1 MPDWP
6 SGKAGSLHLS
16 IAWVRFPHWAPVSGM
31 IDMKKRWPPIYGIIL
46 AVVVSLI
53 LWGIVFFAYEAFA
66 QEVSGIILEE
76 PEQSL
81 ILDTTSYSAVDY
93 PEIALD
99 RPPEEDIRDRIELG
113 GFEDVIDMGDNWN
126 DDCKINLDD
135 SEILKCRVS
144 W

>member
-1 MPDWP
+1 M
-6 SGKAGSLHLS
+6 A
-16 IAWVRFPHWAPVSGM
+16 
-31 IDMKKRWPPIYGIIL
+31 KRWPPIIGILL
-46 AVVVSLI
+46 AVVVSLV
-53 LWGIVFFAYEAFA
+53 LWALIFVTVAVA

-81 ILDTTSYSAVDY
+81 ILDRTPYSEVDY

-113 GFEDVIDMGDNWN
+113 GFEDVIDMGDDWN

-135 SEILKCRVS
+135 SEILLCRVS